1 MAVEETIKIEADVKD
16 VVKKLGT
23 LEKAMEEFSASQKK
37 QSEQLEKSIEQSGK
51 AAKEQAKQVSG
62 VRKAIKKLGSGFKG
76 LGLAMKAAGFGLVIK
91 LVDSVTEKMKENQ
104 AIVNILSGASETFG
118 IVLKQITDI
127 FTPIIKQVVEA
138 TGGFD
143 ALQKVLGGALT
154 ISVNVVLGAIQGLI
168 LGVKAAQLAWEKS
181 FFGGKDEDKIK
192 QLQADI
198 DATKDKL
205 AQTGQNIANAGK
217 QVGENFIEAVGEVG
231 MGIEAIAD
239 GAAQAIEKV
248 DIKAASQ
255 QGKALARQKKNF
267 ELQALQQQ
275 RLVEEYDRAAEELR
289 QIRDDETLSIDERMK
304 ANEDLGKVLEEQN
317 KAEKATVQARID
329 AIANEIKLK
338 GKSTELSNELFSLE
352 TELAAVDAKVAG
364 FKSEQLTNQNAL
376 IKEQNELKQS
386 QLETDTTLNL
396 EQARFLVEQET
407 NEMTRLEMMR
417 TVLEQEKEIEL
428 ARLQMKID
436 TYQLGTQAR
445 IDAENE
451 YKERKQS
458 LDQEIASNE
467 NAINQLA
474 SQNEIKW
481 AELTQ
486 AEKLNVISSG
496 FKNLSAILGEES
508 AAGKAAAIA
517 AATIDTYNSATSSY
531 KSLAGIPIIGPAL
544 GAAAAGAAIVSGIAN
559 VKKIASTKTPGGKST
574 AAPSISAPSSSGA
587 ATSAPPAF
595 NVVGASGQNQLADAI
610 AQTEKKPVK
619 AFVTSNDVSTAQSLD
634 RNIVEAASI

>member
-16 VVKKLGT
+16 VVKKLGS
-23 LEKAMEEFSASQKK
+23 LEKAMEGFADSQKK
-37 QSEQLEKSIEQSGK
+37 QSEQLEKSIEQSSK
-51 AAKEQAKQVSG
+51 AAKEQTKAVGG

-76 LGLAMKAAGFGLVIK
+76 LGLAMKAAGFGLIVK
-91 LVDSVTEKMKENQ
+91 LVDKVTEKMGENQ
-104 AIVNILSGASETFG
+104 AIVTALSGVSEAFG
-118 IVLKQITDI
+118 IVLKQITDV
-127 FTPIIKQVVEA
+127 FTPIIQQVIEA

-154 ISVNVVLGAIQGLI
+154 ISVNIVLGAIQGLI
-168 LGVKAAQLAWEKS
+168 LGVKSAQLAWEKS
-181 FFGGKDEDKIK
+181 FFGGKDEEKIK

-205 AQTGQNIANAGK
+205 AETGQRIGDAGK
-217 QVGENFIEAVGEVG
+217 QVGENFVEAVGEVG

-239 GAAQAIEKV
+239 GASEALDKI
-248 DIKAASQ
+248 DIKTAVTE
-255 QGKALARQKKNF
+255 GKALARQKKNF

-304 ANEDLGKVLEEQN
+304 ANEELGVVLEDQV

-329 AIANEIKLK
+329 AIENEIRLK
-338 GKSTELSNELFSLE
+338 GKSTELTNELYSLN

-428 ARLQMKID
+428 ERLQNKID

-451 YKERKQS
+451 FKERKQA
-458 LDQEIASNE
+458 LDQEIATNE
-467 NAINQLA
+467 NAINQLK
-474 SQNEIKW
+474 SQNEIDW
-481 AELTQ
+481 ANLTEE
-486 AEKLNVISSG
+486 EKLAIISQG
-496 FKNLSAILGEES
+496 FKNLSSVLGEES

-517 AATIDTYNSATSSY
+517 GATIDTYQSATSSY
-531 KSLAGIPIIGPAL
+531 NSLSGIPFIGPVL
-544 GAAAAGAAIVSGIAN
+544 GGIAAAAAIASGVKT
-559 VKKIASTKTPGGKST
+559 VKKIASTKTPGGKSA
-574 AAPSISAPSSSGA
+574 AAPSISAPSGGGQA
-587 ATSAPPAF
+587 SAPPSF
-595 NVVGASGQNQLADAI
+595 NIVGAGGSNQLADAI
-610 AQTEKKPVK
+610 AETEKKPVK
-619 AFVTSNDVSTAQSLD
+619 AYVASNDVTTAQSLE
-634 RNIVEAASI
+634 RNIVEGASI

>member
-37 QSEQLEKSIEQSGK
+37 QSEQLEKSINQTGK
-51 AAKEQAKQVSG
+51 AAKEQTKAVGG

-91 LVDSVTEKMKENQ
+91 LVDKVTEKMGENQ
-104 AIVNILSGASETFG
+104 AIVTALSGVSEAFG
-118 IVLKQITDI
+118 IVLKQITDV
-127 FTPIIKQVVEA
+127 FTPIIQQVIEA

-168 LGVKAAQLAWEKS
+168 LGVKTAQLAWEKS
-181 FFGGKDEDKIK
+181 FFGGKDEEKIK

-205 AQTGQNIANAGK
+205 AETGQRIGDAGK
-217 QVGENFIEAVGEVG
+217 QIGENFVEAVGEVG

-239 GAAQAIEKV
+239 GASEALDKIDVKTAMTE
-248 DIKAASQ
+248 
-255 QGKALARQKKNF
+255 GKALARQKKNF

-289 QIRDDETLSIDERMK
+289 QIRDDETLSIEDRKK

-317 KAEKATVQARID
+317 TAEKATVQARID
-329 AIANEIKLK
+329 AIENEIRLK
-338 GKSTELSNELFSLE
+338 GKSTALTNELYALN
-352 TELAAVDAKVAG
+352 TELDAVDAKVAG

-386 QLETDTTLNL
+386 QLETDTTLSL

-428 ARLQMKID
+428 ERLQNKID
-436 TYQLGTQAR
+436 TYALGTQAR

-451 YKERKQS
+451 FKERKQA

-467 NAINQLA
+467 NAINELK
-474 SQNEIKW
+474 SQNEVDW
-481 AELTQ
+481 ANLTQ
-486 AEKLNVISSG
+486 EEKMAIVSQG
-496 FKNLSAILGEES
+496 FKNLASILGEES

-517 AATIDTYNSATSSY
+517 GATIDTYQSATSSFNA
-531 KSLAGIPIIGPAL
+531 LAGIPVIGPAL
-544 GAAAAGAAIVSGIAN
+544 GAAAAGAAIISGMAT
-559 VKKIASTKTPGGKST
+559 VKKIVSTKTPGGKS
-574 AAPSISAPSSSGA
+574 ASAPSISAPSGGGQ
-587 ATSAPPAF
+587 TSAPPAF
-595 NVVGASGQNQLADAI
+595 NIVGASGSNQLADAI
-610 AQTEKKPVK
+610 AETEKKPVK
-619 AFVTSNDVSTAQSLD
+619 AYVASNDVTTAQSLE